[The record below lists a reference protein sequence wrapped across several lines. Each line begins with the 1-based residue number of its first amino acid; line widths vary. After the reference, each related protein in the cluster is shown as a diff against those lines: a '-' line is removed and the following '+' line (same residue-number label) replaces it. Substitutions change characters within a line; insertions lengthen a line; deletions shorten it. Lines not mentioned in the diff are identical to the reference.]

1 MYELW
6 ALTPKISSNTSK
18 MRMKDSKIDQPTS
31 MQRMEGETQWM
42 RNVNLFLQ
50 GMVTDNTP
58 EKAKTQDPE

>member
-1 MYELW
+1 
-6 ALTPKISSNTSK
+6 
-18 MRMKDSKIDQPTS
+18 MKDSKIDQPTS